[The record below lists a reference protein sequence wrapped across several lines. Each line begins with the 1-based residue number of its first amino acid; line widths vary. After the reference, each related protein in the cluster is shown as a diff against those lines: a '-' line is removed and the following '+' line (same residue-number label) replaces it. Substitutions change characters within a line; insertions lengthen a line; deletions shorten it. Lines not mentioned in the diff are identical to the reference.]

1 MCSVDSSANA
11 DRAPKSRGLSDPG
24 TPPYIAPPG
33 AERAPRNPG
42 CCASAPAGITPWAPQ
57 RSRYRRFCY
66 RVRDRRWTS
75 NETPGRSRLSAAL
88 AVCAPS
94 SRVILPLPAG
104 IPQDFA
110 RPAARGMLGPR
121 PVNLVSG
128 TAAGLGSAD
137 GSLFRVGGGRYSVPA
152 AERPAEAAQVAE
164 AELFGD
170 FARAHPALEQ
180 RARGLIQGAVPQLA
194 EAR

>member
-1 MCSVDSSANA
+1 
-11 DRAPKSRGLSDPG
+11 
-24 TPPYIAPPG
+24 
-33 AERAPRNPG
+33 
-42 CCASAPAGITPWAPQ
+42 
-57 RSRYRRFCY
+57 
-66 RVRDRRWTS
+66 
-75 NETPGRSRLSAAL
+75 
-88 AVCAPS
+88 
-94 SRVILPLPAG
+94 
-104 IPQDFA
+104 
-110 RPAARGMLGPR
+110 MLGPR